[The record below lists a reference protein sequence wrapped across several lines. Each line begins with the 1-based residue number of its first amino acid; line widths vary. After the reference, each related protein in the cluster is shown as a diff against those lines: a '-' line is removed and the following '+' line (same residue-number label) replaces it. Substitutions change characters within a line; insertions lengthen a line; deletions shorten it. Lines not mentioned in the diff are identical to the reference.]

1 MEPRIF
7 QKWSGGISISV
18 WKLPP
23 NTDRRVQNLDGER
36 VTLLQ
41 EYQSNQGHT
50 FLDIKKWAESH
61 TNTYM
66 LGFIIVI
73 GVVLAFLA
81 LINTTFG
88 IFGRWT
94 MTVNTVHGRCLT
106 VILIQKYLYHQTG
119 FYAFEVPPRIGIGTV
134 HQTWHTLKNFLKNPN
149 ILIFFRFS
157 WIT

>member
-50 FLDIKKWAESH
+50 FLDINKWAESY

-66 LGFIIVI
+66 LGFIILSGI
-73 GVVLAFLA
+73 VLAFLA
-81 LINTTFG
+81 FINTTFG

-94 MTVNTVHGRCLT
+94 MTVNTVHGRCLA
-106 VILIQKYLYHQTG
+106 VIFIKKYLYH
-119 FYAFEVPPRIGIGTV
+119 YALFWESEVLPRIGIGNV

>member
-1 MEPRIF
+1 MRNGKKSKCWDFSESFSKYAMFDGRFQCQCAAGPRIC
-7 QKWSGGISISV
+7 QKGHGGQSISV
-18 WKLPP
+18 SKLPP

-50 FLDIKKWAESH
+50 FLDINKWAESY
-61 TNTYM
+61 TNMYM
-66 LGFIIVI
+66 LGFIIVL

-94 MTVNTVHGRCLT
+94 MTVNTVHGRCLA
-106 VILIQKYLYHQTG
+106 VIFIKKYLYH
-119 FYAFEVPPRIGIGTV
+119 YALF
-134 HQTWHTLKNFLKNPN
+134 
-149 ILIFFRFS
+149 
-157 WIT
+157 